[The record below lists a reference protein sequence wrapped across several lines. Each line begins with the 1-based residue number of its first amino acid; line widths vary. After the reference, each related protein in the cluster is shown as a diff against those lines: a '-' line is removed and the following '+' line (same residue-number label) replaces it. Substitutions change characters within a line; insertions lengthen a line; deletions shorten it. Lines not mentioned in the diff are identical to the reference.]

1 VTASQPTVVLT
12 ARDGTSVR
20 IDGFPVVL
28 GRSHPDSPI
37 QPDCDIGPL
46 DPEGRVSRQHAVIDL
61 RDGHLVVT
69 DLGSP
74 NGTVVDGRRLEP
86 HQSAPRGARARLEFA
101 GVPVELAVEVEQPA
115 PARPPASPG
124 ATVLFD
130 PPPPPAAASPRPPE
144 PPPAMAPPRVPE
156 PPPPPPPPPP
166 PVTVAAQPAPG
177 TVDGAVM
184 RILEALADERTT
196 HAALRPDR
204 SVHLRRG
211 GEWTRIEPGADTW
224 PAVWGTVCG
233 LVGIDTR
240 ARGHV
245 VARSGALVAEAFLP
259 PTALEPVL
267 IIERRPPFLSLDQ
280 MIAAGIC
287 SAGPAEALRAAVRA
301 RRGILVSGPR
311 ESGRTR
317 MLETLVDALPPGDR
331 VVVVER
337 RPQIRLTAPLG
348 VRLASPEGMGEPA
361 VAAAL
366 SAAADWMVIDDAEPA
381 ALGAPAARAVVSGAV
396 PIWAVRSGAPE
407 ASAEAFPVRV
417 RLEHAG
423 QDFRVAAVEG

>member
-1 VTASQPTVVLT
+1 VTASQPAVVLT

-46 DPEGRVSRQHAVIDL
+46 DPEGRVSRQHAAIEL
-61 RDGHLVVT
+61 RDGRLVVT

-74 NGTVVDGRRLEP
+74 NGTVVDGRRLAP
-86 HQSAPRGARARLEFA
+86 HQSAPLEARARLEFA
-101 GVPVELAVEVEQPA
+101 GVPIEFAVEVEQPA

-130 PPPPPAAASPRPPE
+130 PPPPPAAAPPHAPE
-144 PPPAMAPPRVPE
+144 PPA
-156 PPPPPPPPPP
+156 PPP

-177 TVDGAVM
+177 TVDGAVI
-184 RILEALADERTT
+184 RILEALADEGTT
-196 HAALRPDR
+196 HAVLRPDR
-204 SVHLRRG
+204 SVHMRRG
-211 GEWTRIEPGADTW
+211 GEWTRIEPGADAWT
-224 PAVWGTVCG
+224 AVWGTVCG
-233 LVGIDTR
+233 LLGIHAR

-245 VARSGALVAEAFLP
+245 VARAGALVAEAFLP
-259 PTALEPVL
+259 PMALEPVL
-267 IIERRPPFLSLDQ
+267 IIERRPPPLTLDQ

-287 SAGPAEALRAAVRA
+287 SAGAAESLRAAVRA

-317 MLETLVDALPPGDR
+317 MLEALVDALPPGDR
-331 VVVVER
+331 IVVVER
-337 RPQIRLTAPLG
+337 RPQIRLTPPLG
-348 VRLASPEGMGEPA
+348 VRLASPGGMGEPA

-366 SAAADWMVIDDAEPA
+366 TAAADWMVIDDAEPA

-396 PIWAVRSGAPE
+396 PIWAVRSGAPD

-417 RLEHAG
+417 RLERAG

>member
-1 VTASQPTVVLT
+1 VTASQPAVVLT

-86 HQSAPRGARARLEFA
+86 HQSAPLGMRARLEFA
-101 GVPVELAVEVEQPA
+101 GVPVELAVEAERPA

-130 PPPPPAAASPRPPE
+130 PPPPPAAAPPPRPPE
-144 PPPAMAPPRVPE
+144 PPPAMAPPRATE
-156 PPPPPPPPPP
+156 
-166 PVTVAAQPAPG
+166 PAPG

-184 RILEALADERTT
+184 RILEALADEGTT
-196 HAALRPDR
+196 HAVLRPDR

-211 GEWTRIEPGADTW
+211 GEWTRIEPGADAWT
-224 PAVWGTVCG
+224 AVWGTVCG
-233 LVGIDTR
+233 LVGIDAG

-245 VARSGALVAEAFLP
+245 VARAGALVAEAYLP
-259 PTALEPVL
+259 PLALEPVL
-267 IIERRPPFLSLDQ
+267 IIERRPPLLTLDQ
-280 MIAAGIC
+280 MIPAGIC
-287 SAGPAEALRAAVRA
+287 SAGAAEALRAAVRA

-337 RPQIRLTAPLG
+337 RPQIRLTAPFG

-366 SAAADWMVIDDAEPA
+366 TAAADWMVIDDAEPA
-381 ALGAPAARAVVSGAV
+381 ALGAAAARAVVSGAV
-396 PIWAVRSGAPE
+396 PIWVVRGGAPQ
-407 ASAEAFPVRV
+407 ASTEAFPVRV
-417 RLEHAG
+417 RLERAG